1 MEAAGETSLRQRR
14 SDCLK
19 TKEFT
24 RRKLLNFC
32 AYLLLIAAA
41 ALVVLTLLMNISS
54 VQKWYAQFQLTLLEF
69 ERAVASIP
77 YRWLIPFVIEL
88 LFLVKAWVPVI
99 PASAI
104 GVISGMVFSV
114 PVAFVLNLGG
124 VVILMSARYVV
135 GMRIGPSNIQKVLRR
150 YPAVREILEVKGALS
165 PVLLFVFRLVPSFP
179 INTISQLY
187 GSMEYAYWK
196 YILISLAGFAPK
208 LLSYTFIGRNVYDPL
223 SWRFILPIV
232 LLLVLSGFSILLLN
246 WSLGLVEQRR
256 KRLRKDGKK

>member
-1 MEAAGETSLRQRR
+1 M
-14 SDCLK
+14 K

-24 RRKLLNFC
+24 RRKLLNLC
-32 AYLLLIAAA
+32 AYLLLIVAAV
-41 ALVVLTLLMNISS
+41 LVILTLLMHIRS
-54 VQKWYAQFQLTLLEF
+54 VQKWYAQFQFTLVEF

-88 LFLVKAWVPVI
+88 LFLIKAWIPVI
-99 PASAI
+99 PVSAI
-104 GVISGMVFSV
+104 GVISGMVFSI

-124 VVILMSARYVV
+124 VVILMSARYLV

-150 YPAVREILEVKGALS
+150 YPAVREILEAKGALS

-187 GSMEYAYWK
+187 GAMEYEYWK
-196 YILISLAGFAPK
+196 YILISLVGFAPK

-223 SWRFILPIV
+223 SWSFILPIV
-232 LLLVLSGFSILLLN
+232 ILLVLSGFSILLLN
-246 WSLGLVEQRR
+246 WSLELIEQRR
-256 KRLRKDGKK
+256 KRGGKSGTNI